1 MSLRCKGYG
10 NSYGYSFNICD
21 KKKNYL
27 KYDIPTEVCCCS
39 NNWNKRQQNTK
50 ANLIVDAL
58 KKMAN
63 NYVVKLTI

>member
-1 MSLRCKGYG
+1 MVILLI
-10 NSYGYSFNICD
+10 FVI
-21 KKKNYL
+21 KKNYL